1 MGTHTD
7 FTQTIEMS
15 ASGSVQCF
23 GKKKNSIAVAHCKT
37 GRGVLKVNG
46 RPLSVMEP
54 EILREKLMEPVKLL
68 GQDKF
73 NDLDIRVRV
82 SGGGKVAQIYAIRQA
97 ISKSIVAYYQKYVD
111 EQAKREIKDILLHF
125 DRTLLVM
132 EPRRCEAKKFG
143 GKGARARYQKSYR

>member
-73 NDLDIRVRV
+73 NDLDIR
-82 SGGGKVAQIYAIRQA
+82 QA

-132 EPRRCEAKKFG
+132 DLRRCEAKKFG
-143 GKGARARYQKSYR
+143 GKGARACYQKSYR

>member
-7 FTQTIEMS
+7 FTQTIGMS

-82 SGGGKVAQIYAIRQA
+82 SGGGKVAQGSPRPLPEVLPLSCSGCTSCWRWHISWAWCHVTGSQA
-97 ISKSIVAYYQKYVD
+97 DIWVDGGSIVN
-111 EQAKREIKDILLHF
+111 
-125 DRTLLVM
+125 
-132 EPRRCEAKKFG
+132 
-143 GKGARARYQKSYR
+143 KSV